1 MDKEPD
7 SSEDVVVGGRDCDC
21 CLFNCSSLVT
31 KSSNFF
37 NNSEQRAGSFPFSMP
52 GLVDKEES
60 QMQSQELHP
69 VAITTIWLIW
79 LSSRIEFKNES
90 TCRRRPERELG
101 FRRER
106 EREKKNQGL
115 GERKYVREELGERER
130 GSAPKERVCV
140 QQNHQQADVI
150 CKSNKHISEKKKKK
164 KKKVERQR
172 ETCVELCRSGGHG

>member
-60 QMQSQELHP
+60 
-69 VAITTIWLIW
+69 
-79 LSSRIEFKNES
+79 
-90 TCRRRPERELG
+90 
-101 FRRER
+101 
-106 EREKKNQGL
+106 
-115 GERKYVREELGERER
+115 
-130 GSAPKERVCV
+130 
-140 QQNHQQADVI
+140 
-150 CKSNKHISEKKKKK
+150 
-164 KKKVERQR
+164 
-172 ETCVELCRSGGHG
+172 